1 MVELKI
7 LSAKQLASVRKWV
20 YVLVALAVGL
30 VNPDP
35 TFMSSIPIIIP
46 IYALYEVT
54 VFLAKRTER
63 NRARKQ
69 MEVPQDIPK

>member
-1 MVELKI
+1 M
-7 LSAKQLASVRKWV
+7 SAKQLASVRKWV